1 MEKRHGQTGI
11 LDLSDS
17 RLTPPF
23 HFAHLLP
30 QQFQVS
36 MKFRLRQSINE
47 GSKHLFIWFIL
58 LFALG
63 PLYIVVAISF
73 KNNKQFFNH
82 PWLLTQPLHFENWER
97 GWNQIGGTILNSIF
111 ISFTATVATLVF
123 ATLAGFFFARF
134 RMPGKNLFWALYMTL
149 FLMPHVINLIPLF
162 SLLRSYHL
170 LNTLFALIIVY
181 TAGGQVICV
190 YLLRGFIEDIPG
202 DLFDAAQIDGASY
215 MQQVTNIVV
224 PMSMPIL
231 STLAILRFIAAWNE
245 FILALVVLR
254 DESKFPIGVKLYQL
268 EGAYLK
274 EWGPLM
280 ATYAIASI
288 PLIILFIFT
297 MRHFVRG
304 ISAGAI
310 KG

>member
-1 MEKRHGQTGI
+1 MISGLKEKAHAFAQRWRKA
-11 LDLSDS
+11 LSEG
-17 RLTPPF
+17 PK
-23 HFAHLLP
+23 HF
-30 QQFQVS
+30 V
-36 MKFRLRQSINE
+36 
-47 GSKHLFIWFIL
+47 IWFIL

-63 PLYIVVAISF
+63 PLSIVVAISF

-82 PWLLTQPLHFENWER
+82 PWLLSPPFHLENWER
-97 GWNQIGGTILNSIF
+97 GWDQIGGTILNSIF
-111 ISFTATVATLVF
+111 ISFTATSATLVIATF
-123 ATLAGFFFARF
+123 AAFFFARF
-134 RMPGKNLFWALYMTL
+134 RMPGKGFLWALYMTL

-162 SLLRSYHL
+162 SLLRAYGL
-170 LNTLFALIIVY
+170 LNTLSALIIVY

-202 DLFDAAQIDGASY
+202 DLFDAAQIDGASH
-215 MQQVTNIVV
+215 MQQVRTIVV
-224 PMSMPIL
+224 PMCLPIL
-231 STLAILRFIAAWNE
+231 STLAILRFIASWNE
-245 FILALVVLR
+245 FILALIVLR
-254 DESKFPIGVKLYQL
+254 DEAKFPIGVRLYQL

-297 MRHFVRG
+297 MKYFVRG
-304 ISAGAI
+304 IATGAV

>member
-1 MEKRHGQTGI
+1 MIGESKKTRRSIRHRWR
-11 LDLSDS
+11 D
-17 RLTPPF
+17 
-23 HFAHLLP
+23 AVNE
-30 QQFQVS
+30 VS
-36 MKFRLRQSINE
+36 M
-47 GSKHLFIWFIL
+47 HLFIWFIL

-82 PWLLTQPLHFENWER
+82 PWLMTPPLHFENWER
-97 GWNQIGGTILNSIF
+97 GLDQIDGTILNSIY
-111 ISFTATVATLVF
+111 ISFTATAATLVI
-123 ATLAGFFFARF
+123 ATLAAYFFARF
-134 RMPGKNLFWALYMTL
+134 RMPGKGVFWALYMTL

-162 SLLRSYHL
+162 SLLRTYNL
-170 LNTLFALIIVY
+170 LNTLTALILVY

-190 YLLRGFIEDIPG
+190 YLLRGFIEDIPH
-202 DLFDAAQIDGASY
+202 DLFDAAQIDGASHL
-215 MQQVTNIVV
+215 QQVTNIVV
-224 PMSMPIL
+224 PMCMPIL
-231 STLAILRFIAAWNE
+231 STLAILRFISSWNE
-245 FILALVVLR
+245 FILALIVLR
-254 DESKFPIGVKLYQL
+254 DEAKFPIGVKLYQL
-268 EGAYLK
+268 EGAYLI

-304 ISAGAI
+304 ISAGAV

>member
-1 MEKRHGQTGI
+1 MIRWLKKKDDAFGHRWRKG
-11 LDLSDS
+11 
-17 RLTPPF
+17 
-23 HFAHLLP
+23 
-30 QQFQVS
+30 
-36 MKFRLRQSINE
+36 MNE

-73 KNNKQFFNH
+73 KDNKQFFNH
-82 PWLLTQPLHFENWER
+82 PWLLTPPFHIENWER
-97 GWNQIGGTILNSIF
+97 GLDQIGGTILNSIF
-111 ISFTATVATLVF
+111 ISFTTTTATLVI
-123 ATLAGFFFARF
+123 ATLCAFFFARF
-134 RMPGKNLFWALYMTL
+134 RMPGKNFFWALYMTL

-162 SLLRSYHL
+162 SLLRTYHL

-190 YLLRGFIEDIPG
+190 YLLRGFIEDIPN

-215 MQQVTNIVV
+215 MQQVTNIVI

-231 STLAILRFIAAWNE
+231 STLAILRFIGAWTE
-245 FILALVVLR
+245 FILALIVLR
-254 DESKFPIGVKLYQL
+254 DEAKFPIGVRLYQL

-304 ISAGAI
+304 IATGAV

>member
-1 MEKRHGQTGI
+1 MIVWLK
-11 LDLSDS
+11 SK
-17 RLTPPF
+17 
-23 HFAHLLP
+23 
-30 QQFQVS
+30 QQALGHRCR
-36 MKFRLRQSINE
+36 KAANE
-47 GSKHLFIWFIL
+47 GAKHLFIWFIL

-82 PWLLTQPLHFENWER
+82 PWLLTPPFRLENWAR
-97 GWNQIGGTILNSIF
+97 GIDEIGGTILNSIF
-111 ISFTATVATLVF
+111 ISFTATAATLVF
-123 ATLAGFFFARF
+123 ATLAAYFFARF
-134 RMPGKNLFWALYMTL
+134 RMPGKNLFWGLYLTL

-162 SLLRSYHL
+162 SLLRTYNL
-170 LNTLFALIIVY
+170 LNTLSALIIVY

-202 DLFDAAQIDGASY
+202 DLFDAAQIDGASH

-231 STLAILRFIAAWNE
+231 STLAILRFIASWNE
-245 FILALVVLR
+245 FILALIVLR

-297 MRHFVRG
+297 MQHFVRG
-304 ISAGAI
+304 ISAGAV